1 MTGAARKYPYAIV
14 LGALALAVALPAAAQ
29 AASPLKVVQ
38 LGDSYSA
45 GNGAGDYYG
54 PKDCYRS
61 SSNWAERYLDTL
73 RATYNVTFVNRA
85 CSGGV
90 IANLVERRAMDH
102 KFESVFVPGPAVGKD
117 DPGARRLLD
126 ESGDCTPDYR
136 DDEDYDVVPDTAIPQ
151 VGGGTWVTFK
161 CVRTMEAQIDA
172 VGQDTDVV
180 LLTIGGNDVDF
191 ADIVKQCFVVGA
203 RDPGSCRDKVNAGQ
217 EGIGE
222 VGARTAV
229 ALRTL
234 KARMRQDAHIVLAAY
249 PYLEKNADYTLR
261 GGFLFLDSYAVG
273 REIRRFG
280 DMGDAAQRAAAAT
293 LNAAGGA
300 QVIFIDEVKPHF
312 AGHEPDGRV
321 CCRNDARWIHEFDTF
336 TPMEWYH
343 YNPTGHAELASLLAR
358 RPEIVPPGRD
368 IVAGGAVDIAFVI
381 DTTGSMYDSIASV
394 KEAAVNLVND
404 VSARTSAARFAVV
417 DYRDFPERTEFD
429 GDYPAKLDL
438 DFSSSAATVDAAI
451 DGLEL
456 GYGGDWPE
464 TMFSGLDRAFD
475 LSWRPGVR
483 KLAIVLAD
491 APPLSPEPFT
501 GLTADY
507 IVQRS
512 LSIDPVEVHFVDVG
526 DVTADP
532 GDPGDPGD
540 PTASASVFASPVVDI
555 AARTNGAVHPS
566 SPSDAAAEIAAT
578 IDASLDRPYAWAGGP
593 YVGKIGETMTL
604 DGRGSY
610 GVTSDLVKWEWDLDA
625 DGIYEIESSEATVPH
640 RFADP
645 YDGVVALRVTDAQG
659 TTGLGTAITHITS
672 DGDEIADDGDN
683 CPGASNP
690 DQADF
695 DEDGTGDACDPTPGY
710 DTQDKPGVHDNSSPP
725 ATPGAGGG
733 GQVRPVADVRV
744 GRPKLVRHG
753 RRLRL
758 RVTCLRSAGS
768 CAGAVRIKVAG
779 RKLVRRY
786 TVRAHATKAVTFKL
800 PRTTRARLA
809 RGRRVV
815 FRVSATTREGIT
827 ASRTVKL
834 RVPKR
839 P

>member
-1 MTGAARKYPYAIV
+1 MTGAARKYPLAVV
-14 LGALALAVALPAAAQ
+14 LGALALAAVLPAAAQ

-90 IANLVERRAMDH
+90 IANLLDRRPMDE
-102 KFESVFVPGPAVGKD
+102 KLANVFVPGETVEMD
-117 DPGARRLLD
+117 DPGARHALD
-126 ESGDCTPDYR
+126 EGGECTPDYR
-136 DDEDYDVVPDTAIPQ
+136 DDEAYSVTPYYASHES
-151 VGGGTWVTFK
+151 GGTLVMFE
-161 CVRTMEAQIDA
+161 CARSMEPQIDA

-191 ADIVKQCFVVGA
+191 ADIVLKCFVVGA
-203 RDPGSCRDKVNAGQ
+203 RNPGDCRDKVSSGQ

-222 VGARTAV
+222 VGVRTAA

-234 KARMRQDAHIVLAAY
+234 KARMRPDAHIVLAAY
-249 PYLEKNADYTLR
+249 PYLEKNDWFELR
-261 GGFLFLDSYAVG
+261 GGFLFTDVYAVG
-273 REIRRFG
+273 QEVRRFG
-280 DMGDAAQRAAAAT
+280 DMGDAAQRAAAST
-293 LNAAGGA
+293 LNAEGGA

-321 CCRNDARWIHEFDTF
+321 CCRNDDRWIHEFDSLTR
-336 TPMEWYH
+336 MEWYH
-343 YNPTGHAELASLLAR
+343 YNSTGHAELAGLLAR

-381 DTTGSMYDSIASV
+381 DTTGSMYNSIESV
-394 KEAAVNLVND
+394 KAAAISLVND

-417 DYRDFPERTEFD
+417 DYRDFASRTGDE

-438 DFSSSAATVDAAI
+438 DFTSNAATVDAAI
-451 DGLEL
+451 GGLEL

-464 TMFSGLDRAFD
+464 TMFSGLNRAFD
-475 LSWRPGVR
+475 LSWRPGVK

-501 GLTADY
+501 GLTAED

-512 LSIDPVEVHFVDVG
+512 LSIDPVETHFIDVG

-532 GDPGDPGD
+532 GDPGDGEA
-540 PTASASVFASPVVDI
+540 TATSVFTSPVEEI

-566 SPSDAAAEIAAT
+566 SPNEAAAEIAAT
-578 IDASLDRPYAWAGGP
+578 IDASLDRPYTWAGGP
-593 YVGKIGETMTL
+593 YVGKVGETMTL

-625 DGIYEIESSEATVPH
+625 DGIYEIDSSEATVSH
-640 RFADP
+640 RFDDA

-659 TTGLGTAITHITS
+659 ATGLGTAITHITG
-672 DGDEIADDGDN
+672 DGDEIADESDN
-683 CPGASNP
+683 CVGVSNP
-690 DQADF
+690 DQG
-695 DEDGTGDACDPTPGY
+695 DEDADGAGDACDPTPGFA
-710 DTQDKPGVHDNSSPP
+710 TQDKPGVQDNSSPRP
-725 ATPGAGGG
+725 TPAGGP
-733 GQVRPVADVRV
+733 VRPVADVRV

-753 RRLRL
+753 SRLRL
-758 RVTCLRSAGS
+758 KVTCLRAAGS
-768 CAGAVRIKVAG
+768 CAGTIRIKVSG

-786 TVRAHATKAVTFKL
+786 AVRAQSTKAVTFKL
-800 PRTTRARLA
+800 GRTTRARLA
-809 RGRRVV
+809 RGRRVG
-815 FRVSATTREGIT
+815 FRVTATTREGIT
-827 ASRTVKL
+827 ASSTVKL
-834 RVPKR
+834 RLKR
-839 P
+839 RP